1 MKPLFDISSNFAI
14 YLLLGFLFS
23 INLSIAAGYIL
34 FSLLLIVWIV
44 SLLRGS
50 RIPALPGYFKYFLIF
65 IFFSLVS
72 TLFSI
77 DRIRSLKDNKEFFI
91 FLLIPLVL
99 AVIDSLKKLK
109 LSLIAVLAS
118 ACVSALIGI
127 FTALKTGGVSLDYRL
142 RGLTSHWMTYAGLLM
157 LTFIFFFVFSFYE
170 KDKKNKISLALS
182 LLFIL
187 ASILLSLTRSAWVG
201 VFVAIGLF
209 IVYFRPKILYA
220 AIPAVII
227 LGLFLP
233 GSVKGRLVS
242 IFDLHNATN
251 QDRVYMVRV
260 GLAIAA
266 DYPLTGVGPNN
277 IDQVYDRY
285 KPAEAQL
292 SNPHLHNNFLQ
303 VLAERGIL
311 GLIAFL
317 LALIAIFV
325 GLVKGIRRSAGLLK
339 QVFLS
344 VFFMFIGFLTAGL
357 FEYNFGDSEI
367 KFLLFFFLAIP
378 FIRLPGEITTG
389 GVKEESTVRP
399 AGKNLRMNKGD
410 EQ

>member
-1 MKPLFDISSNFAI
+1 MKPSFDISSNFAV

-50 RIPALPGYFKYFLIF
+50 RIPALPGYFKYFLVF
-65 IFFSLVS
+65 IFFSFIS
-72 TLFSI
+72 TLFAI
-77 DRIRSLKDNKEFFI
+77 NPKNSLKDNKEFFI

-99 AVIDSLKKLK
+99 AVIDSVKKLK

-170 KDKKNKISLALS
+170 KDKKNKISLAVS

-187 ASILLSLTRSAWVG
+187 AAILLSLTRSAWVG
-201 VFVAIGLF
+201 IFVAIGIF

-233 GSVKGRLVS
+233 SSVKSRLVS

-251 QDRVYMVRV
+251 RDRVYMVRV

-277 IDQVYDRY
+277 IGQVYDRY

-325 GLVKGIRRSAGLLK
+325 GLIKGIRRSAGLLK

-344 VFFMFIGFLTAGL
+344 VFFMFTGFLTAGL

-378 FIRLPGEITTG
+378 FIRLPGEVTTG
-389 GVKEESTVRP
+389 EVKDEVPVRP
-399 AGKNLRMNKGD
+399 VGNKLRTKKRD
-410 EQ
+410 ER